1 MFHPNCIY
9 LYLFVW
15 LLRESESCFGRLL
28 DVHFR
33 AAPLPLQLLT
43 LSPSPGVVPWVWQ
56 RKREQSWPCSGH
68 DAGQDLGSNTPNRF
82 GFIRRFWRLE
92 KHSIHSIWFLYLANF
107 SQFYTWS
114 HSHIA
119 SYCITTSWPVSQA
132 KVSMAYSDWA
142 IKDSTGR
149 MGHTAYLSLDEAF
162 DLSQIYIHSWVYI
175 YIYTAHTHAYIY
187 IYTHHIYIIYII
199 YYIYINALYI
209 YINAPRTHT
218 HIYIYTIY
226 TYIHTI

>member
-1 MFHPNCIY
+1 MGHGLCFILIVSICIY
-9 LYLFVW
+9 LSGCW
-15 LLRESESCFGRLL
+15 GKSESCFGRLL

-119 SYCITTSWPVSQA
+119 SYCITTSLACQPGQ
-132 KVSMAYSDWA
+132 
-142 IKDSTGR
+142 
-149 MGHTAYLSLDEAF
+149 SLDGVQRLGDQRFNGKNGAYCIPVIRWSLWF
-162 DLSQIYIHSWVYI
+162 VTDIYS
-175 YIYTAHTHAYIY
+175 
-187 IYTHHIYIIYII
+187 
-199 YYIYINALYI
+199 
-209 YINAPRTHT
+209 
-218 HIYIYTIY
+218 
-226 TYIHTI
+226 

>member
-1 MFHPNCIY
+1 MFHPNWIY

-33 AAPLPLQLLT
+33 AALPLQLLT

-175 YIYTAHTHAYIY
+175 YTHRTHTHIH
-187 IYTHHIYIIYII
+187 T
-199 YYIYINALYI
+199 IYIN
-209 YINAPRTHT
+209 INAPRTHT
-218 HIYIYTIY
+218 YIYTYTPYIHIY
-226 TYIHTI
+226 TTYNICIYTP